1 MSCRQQTLEDTQMKD
16 LTTVQETNKK
26 LKAHIAHILLGAA
39 LFFAGFTM
47 PFYAEPD
54 QMKLAIFLTAVG
66 LAWMI
71 GNMFICG
78 LDFLFR
84 AIGTKMRIWWH
95 HK

>member
-1 MSCRQQTLEDTQMKD
+1 M
-16 LTTVQETNKK
+16 
-26 LKAHIAHILLGAA
+26 A

-54 QMKLAIFLTAVG
+54 QMKLAIFLMAVG
-66 LAWMI
+66 LVWMI
-71 GNMFICG
+71 GNMFIYG